1 MIRRGHLFFSVIIIL
16 IGIFYFTNFSAKADQ
31 QNTKLLISE
40 IQIGGASVYDEFIE
54 LYNPGSTT
62 IDFTGWKLKKKSS
75 SGSQEYDFFSEA
87 KTHLSVPPH
96 RHILIAPNGFSST
109 TADIN
114 YTTSSIS
121 IATNNTILLYN
132 SSAELIDKVGMGSA
146 QDFESSSTP
155 NPPNGQSIER
165 NPGGENG
172 NTQDTD
178 NNFNDFI
185 ISFIPNPEN
194 LSSPARPPIQ
204 IPTNTSPTAIIHSSS
219 TGYIDEEMKFDASS
233 STDDENDNLNYYWDF
248 GDSSTSA
255 EIIAQHIFPEAKEYL
270 ITLTVTDIE
279 DASSTATSSI
289 TILPTET
296 PPPTPSSTSSTASA
310 LHDIVINEFV
320 SGPTSSSPEWIEF
333 YNNTSST
340 IDLNG
345 WYVNEGS
352 GKTTTLATTTT
363 PLEPNDFFVIYSIEG
378 NLNNT
383 GDLIILKDALNNII
397 DQISYGI
404 WDDGNTSDNAPAV
417 DDNNATARNI
427 DGLSTSNDKADFSI
441 TITPTAGLPNTITPK
456 PSSSGGGSYTA
467 PKQETLKTDATTTPT
482 TTPTTT
488 IKYSDKIIIN
498 EILPRPSIDE
508 TNNEFIELKNIS
520 TSSVD
525 LAGWILGDNS
535 TNKYNLPLNNP
546 ASTTIASSSLLVIKR
561 AQSKIALNNSGV
573 EAVKLYS
580 PDEKL
585 VDLVEYKGPVE
596 KNYSYSRNEKGLF
609 SWTSVPTPG
618 TENIFSSSTSEGDT
632 PDDSSQDITSP
643 TALTKKTTTKT
654 TTVKVTKVTAP
665 AQRIDLENISS
676 LALDSKVI
684 TQGIISVEPGILGT
698 QIFYLSG
705 SGIQI
710 YCNKKDFPTLKVGDT
725 IEVNGVLS
733 EASGE
738 RRIKITGQSD
748 IKIISQGQTPE
759 IHQISTSEVSEE
771 MVGSLAKIKGE
782 VLEVKGSYIYLDD
795 GSEEAKIYLKAST
808 GITVK
813 DLNIKPGDNIEVTG
827 IVSNA
832 SGGYRLLP
840 RYITDIMKIGE
851 VKGDFATSTSAE
863 NTKSQAWKYF
873 SAIIVF
879 LILIIT
885 WLVWKFN
892 QKK

>member
-1 MIRRGHLFFSVIIIL
+1 MIRRDHLFFSVIIL
-16 IGIFYFTNFSAKADQ
+16 IGIFCWLSFSVKAANQ
-31 QNTKLLISE
+31 PNQVLITQ
-40 IQIGGASVYDEFIE
+40 IQVAGLTSTTDEFIE
-54 LYNPGSTT
+54 IYNQTPSDIDLTDWKIRKLTQTSSTFDLWTFNGITIKSKQYLLIANINYTGTTTPDVSYYSSSSSYSISSNNTIRLIDSASTT
-62 IDFTGWKLKKKSS
+62 IDEVAINSGPSAGKSM
-75 SGSQEYDFFSEA
+75 G
-87 KTHLSVPPH
+87 
-96 RHILIAPNGFSST
+96 R
-109 TADIN
+109 
-114 YTTSSIS
+114 
-121 IATNNTILLYN
+121 
-132 SSAELIDKVGMGSA
+132 ELINGYFSLNFNNFYSLSNPHNSLSPSPNIPPVAIIKI
-146 QDFESSSTP
+146 SSSTVTLDE
-155 NPPNGQSIER
+155 SI
-165 NPGGENG
+165 
-172 NTQDTD
+172 T
-178 NNFNDFI
+178 
-185 ISFIPNPEN
+185 
-194 LSSPARPPIQ
+194 
-204 IPTNTSPTAIIHSSS
+204 
-219 TGYIDEEMKFDASS
+219 FDASS
-233 STDDENDNLNYYWDF
+233 STDEENNNLNYYWDF
-248 GDSSTSA
+248 GDASSSI
-255 EIIAQHIFPEAKEYL
+255 EQIVQHAFTGAGIYL
-270 ITLTVTDIE
+270 VSLTVTDSDE
-279 DASSTATSSI
+279 ASSTATSSI
-289 TILPTET
+289 DILPIIET
-296 PPPTPSSTSSTASA
+296 TSTPSSTAYS
-310 LHDIVINEFV
+310 LHNIVINEFL

-363 PLEPNDFFVIYSIEG
+363 LLEPNDYFVVYSIEG

-383 GDLIILKDALNNII
+383 GDLIILKDTLNNII
-397 DQISYGI
+397 DQISYGV

-427 DGLSTSNDKADFSI
+427 DGLSTNNDKIDFSI

-456 PSSSGGGSYTA
+456 SSSSGGGSYTA

-488 IKYSDKIIIN
+488 LKYSDKIIIN
-498 EILPRPSIDE
+498 EILPRPSVDE
-508 TNNEFIELKNIS
+508 TNNEFIELKNLS

-535 TNKYNLPLNNP
+535 TNRYNLPLNNP
-546 ASTTIASSSLLVIKR
+546 ASTTIASSSLLLIKR

-585 VDLVEYKGPVE
+585 IDLVEYKGPVE
-596 KNYSYSRNEKGLF
+596 KDYSYSRNEKGVF
-609 SWTSVPTPG
+609 SWTSMPTPG
-618 TENIFSSSTSEGDT
+618 TENIISSSTSEGDT
-632 PDDSSQDITSP
+632 PDDSNQDTTSP
-643 TALTKKTTTKT
+643 TASTKKTTTKT

-665 AQRIDLENISS
+665 AQKIDLENISS

-698 QIFYLSG
+698 QIFYLAG

-759 IHQISTSEVSEE
+759 IHQISTSEVGEE

-840 RYITDIMKIGE
+840 RYIGDIVKIGD